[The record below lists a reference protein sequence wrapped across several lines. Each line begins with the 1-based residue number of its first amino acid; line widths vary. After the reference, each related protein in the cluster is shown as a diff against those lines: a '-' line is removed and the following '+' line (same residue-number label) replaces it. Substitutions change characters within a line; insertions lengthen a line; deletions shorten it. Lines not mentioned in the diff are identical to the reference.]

1 MDVPRIL
8 DAISSP
14 ADLKVLDNEELA
26 ILAREIR
33 QEIVATTSV
42 TGGHVASSLG
52 AVDIIVAL
60 ESLLDMPRDRV
71 VFDVG
76 HQAYAHKLLT
86 GRREA
91 FKTLRT
97 YGGLSGFTKPS
108 ESPYD
113 VHPSGHASDSLSIAT
128 GLAKARQLKGT
139 DEKVVALIGDA
150 SLAGG
155 MAFEALNYMG
165 NEQLPLVVI
174 LNDNEMSIS
183 RNVGALMKHLGNIR
197 ANSHYREAREGLQTA
212 MEQGGPAARG
222 LLGFGKNMKES
233 LKQMVIPHT
242 MIYESLGIVCT
253 APIDGHNIA
262 ELRDVLSLVLEM
274 DGPALV
280 HVVTRKGEGYEPAR
294 RDPEAFHGTGP
305 YDIATGR
312 ALKKPGRAPSYT
324 EVFGAALADEA
335 ANDADVVAI
344 TAAMT
349 GGTGLKTFAAEFPSR
364 FVDVGIAEEQ
374 AVGMAAGLSS
384 GGKKPVVALYS
395 TFMQRAVDQMIID
408 VALPEANVVFA
419 FDRAGLVGDDGPT
432 HHGVFDM
439 VYTRMVP
446 NMRVLA
452 PSDEAELV
460 HALHTALV
468 LEGPVSLRY
477 PRGEAEGAP
486 LPDVPE
492 VLEVGKSRT
501 VREGGD
507 VALLAFGRMVGQ
519 VRAAAELL
527 SAEGIECRV
536 VDMRWVKPLDAE
548 AIAAA
553 AACRLV
559 VTVEEGVI
567 AGGAGEGVLEV
578 LARQGATTPAVTL
591 GIPDRFIGQGPVPQ
605 LFADLGLNAEGIAAT
620 VREQLKMKK
629 RSGVDEM
636 IELAKKHAG
645 NPMADLTDRE
655 IRDFNESRYE

>member
-1 MDVPRIL
+1 MAALRIL

-14 ADLKVLDNEELA
+14 ADLKVLDNDELA

-52 AVDIIVAL
+52 AVDIIVSLLSGIGSITGDIILAGLDIIVAL

-91 FKTLRT
+91 FRTLRT
-97 YGGLSGFTKPS
+97 YGGISGFTKPH

-113 VHPSGHASDSLSIAT
+113 VHYSGHASDSLSIAT

-165 NEQLPLVVI
+165 NEQLPLVII

-197 ANSHYREAREGLQTA
+197 ANSHYREAREGLQAA

-253 APIDGHNIA
+253 HPVDGHNIA
-262 ELRDVLSLVLEM
+262 ELRDILSLVLEM

-294 RDPEAFHGTGP
+294 QDPERFHGTGP
-305 YDIATGR
+305 YDIATGK
-312 ALKKPGRAPSYT
+312 AVKKPA
-324 EVFGAALADEA
+324 GAKPGYVIY
-335 ANDADVVAI
+335 NTYRTVYV
-344 TAAMT
+344 TP
-349 GGTGLKTFAAEFPSR
+349 G
-364 FVDVGIAEEQ
+364 EEL
-374 AVGMAAGLSS
+374 VRSLR
-384 GGKKPVVALYS
+384 GGKKS
-395 TFMQRAVDQMIID
+395 
-408 VALPEANVVFA
+408 
-419 FDRAGLVGDDGPT
+419 
-432 HHGVFDM
+432 
-439 VYTRMVP
+439 
-446 NMRVLA
+446 
-452 PSDEAELV
+452 
-460 HALHTALV
+460 
-468 LEGPVSLRY
+468 
-477 PRGEAEGAP
+477 
-486 LPDVPE
+486 
-492 VLEVGKSRT
+492 
-501 VREGGD
+501 GG
-507 VALLAFGRMVGQ
+507 G
-519 VRAAAELL
+519 
-527 SAEGIECRV
+527 
-536 VDMRWVKPLDAE
+536 
-548 AIAAA
+548 
-553 AACRLV
+553 
-559 VTVEEGVI
+559 
-567 AGGAGEGVLEV
+567 
-578 LARQGATTPAVTL
+578 
-591 GIPDRFIGQGPVPQ
+591 
-605 LFADLGLNAEGIAAT
+605 
-620 VREQLKMKK
+620 
-629 RSGVDEM
+629 SG
-636 IELAKKHAG
+636 
-645 NPMADLTDRE
+645 T
-655 IRDFNESRYE
+655 

>member
-14 ADLKVLDNEELA
+14 DDLKVLTNEELA
-26 ILAREIR
+26 ILAAEIR

-60 ESLLDMPRDRV
+60 ESLLTMPRDRV

-91 FKTLRT
+91 FKTLRC
-97 YGGLSGFTKPS
+97 YGGISGFTKPT

-113 VHPSGHASDSLSIAT
+113 VHFSGHASDSLSIAT

-139 DEKVVALIGDA
+139 GEKVVALIGDA
-150 SLAGG
+150 SLSGG

-165 NEQLPLVVI
+165 NEQLPLVII

-197 ANSHYREAREGLQTA
+197 ANGHYREAREGLQEA
-212 MEQGGPAARG
+212 MESGGPVARS
-222 LLGFGKNMKES
+222 LLSLGKKMKES
-233 LKQMVIPHT
+233 FKQMVIPDT
-242 MIYESLGIVCT
+242 MIFEALGIVCT
-253 APIDGHNIA
+253 HPVDGHNIA
-262 ELRDVLSLVLEM
+262 ELRSILSLVLEM

-294 RDPEAFHGTGP
+294 RDPERFHGTGP
-305 YDIATGR
+305 YDIASGE
-312 ALKKPGRAPSYT
+312 AVKKAAVAPTYT
-324 EVFGAALADEA
+324 EVFGRAISAEA
-335 ANDADVVAI
+335 ARDEDVVAI
-344 TAAMT
+344 TAAMG
-349 GGTGLKTFAAEFPSR
+349 GGTGLKGFAAEFPER

-374 AVGMAAGLSS
+374 AVGLAAGLSC

-408 VALPEANVVFA
+408 CALPAENVVFA
-419 FDRAGLVGDDGPT
+419 LDRAGLVGDDGPT

-439 VYTRMVP
+439 VYMRMVP
-446 NMRVLA
+446 HMRVLA

-460 HALHTALV
+460 HGLHTALA
-468 LEGPVSLRY
+468 LPGPVSLRY
-477 PRGEAEGAP
+477 PRGEAEGAC
-486 LPDVPE
+486 LPDAPQM
-492 VLEVGKSRT
+492 LEVGKSRT
-501 VREGGD
+501 VREGDD
-507 VALLAFGRMVGQ
+507 VALLAFGRMVGCA
-519 VRAAAELL
+519 RGAAELL
-527 SAEGIECRV
+527 AAEGIECRV
-536 VDMRWVKPLDAE
+536 VDMRWVKPLDEE

-553 AACRLV
+553 AATQLV

-567 AGGAGEGVLEV
+567 AGGAGQGVLEV
-578 LARQGATTPAVTL
+578 LARQGAAAAALTL
-591 GIPDRFIGQGPVPQ
+591 GIPDQFVGQGPVGQ
-605 LFADLGLNAEGIAAT
+605 LFADLGLDAPGIAAS
-620 VREQLKMKK
+620 VRAALK
-629 RSGVDEM
+629 
-636 IELAKKHAG
+636 
-645 NPMADLTDRE
+645 
-655 IRDFNESRYE
+655 

>member
-113 VHPSGHASDSLSIAT
+113 AHPSGHASDSLSIAT

-197 ANSHYREAREGLQTA
+197 ANSHYREAREGLQAA

-305 YDIATGR
+305 TI
-312 ALKKPGRAPSYT
+312 
-324 EVFGAALADEA
+324 
-335 ANDADVVAI
+335 
-344 TAAMT
+344 
-349 GGTGLKTFAAEFPSR
+349 
-364 FVDVGIAEEQ
+364 
-374 AVGMAAGLSS
+374 
-384 GGKKPVVALYS
+384 
-395 TFMQRAVDQMIID
+395 
-408 VALPEANVVFA
+408 LP
-419 FDRAGLVGDDGPT
+419 
-432 HHGVFDM
+432 
-439 VYTRMVP
+439 
-446 NMRVLA
+446 
-452 PSDEAELV
+452 
-460 HALHTALV
+460 
-468 LEGPVSLRY
+468 
-477 PRGEAEGAP
+477 
-486 LPDVPE
+486 
-492 VLEVGKSRT
+492 
-501 VREGGD
+501 
-507 VALLAFGRMVGQ
+507 
-519 VRAAAELL
+519 RAA
-527 SAEGIECRV
+527 R
-536 VDMRWVKPLDAE
+536 
-548 AIAAA
+548 
-553 AACRLV
+553 
-559 VTVEEGVI
+559 
-567 AGGAGEGVLEV
+567 
-578 LARQGATTPAVTL
+578 
-591 GIPDRFIGQGPVPQ
+591 
-605 LFADLGLNAEGIAAT
+605 
-620 VREQLKMKK
+620 
-629 RSGVDEM
+629 
-636 IELAKKHAG
+636 
-645 NPMADLTDRE
+645 
-655 IRDFNESRYE
+655 

>member
-14 ADLKVLDNEELA
+14 DDLKVLTNEELA
-26 ILAREIR
+26 ILAAEIR

-60 ESLLDMPRDRV
+60 ESLLTMPRDRV

-91 FKTLRT
+91 FKTLRC
-97 YGGLSGFTKPS
+97 YGGISGFTKPT

-113 VHPSGHASDSLSIAT
+113 VHFSGHASDSLSIAT

-139 DEKVVALIGDA
+139 GEKVVALIGDA
-150 SLAGG
+150 SLSGG

-165 NEQLPLVVI
+165 NEQLPLVII

-197 ANSHYREAREGLQTA
+197 ANGHYREAREGLQEA
-212 MEQGGPAARG
+212 MESGGPVARS
-222 LLGFGKNMKES
+222 LLSLGKKMKES
-233 LKQMVIPHT
+233 FKQMVIPDT
-242 MIYESLGIVCT
+242 MIFEALGIVCT
-253 APIDGHNIA
+253 HPVDGHNIA
-262 ELRDVLSLVLEM
+262 ELRSILSLVLEM

-294 RDPEAFHGTGP
+294 RDPERFHGTGP
-305 YDIATGR
+305 YDIASGE
-312 ALKKPGRAPSYT
+312 AVKKAAAAPTYT
-324 EVFGAALADEA
+324 EVFGRAISAEA
-335 ANDADVVAI
+335 ARDEDVVAI
-344 TAAMT
+344 TAAMG
-349 GGTGLKTFAAEFPSR
+349 GGTGLKGFAAEFPER

-374 AVGMAAGLSS
+374 AVGLAAGLSC

-408 VALPEANVVFA
+408 CALPAENVVFA
-419 FDRAGLVGDDGPT
+419 LDRAGLVGDDGPT

-439 VYTRMVP
+439 VYMRMVP
-446 NMRVLA
+446 HLRVLA

-460 HALHTALV
+460 RALHTALA
-468 LEGPVSLRY
+468 LPGPVALRY
-477 PRGEAEGAP
+477 PRGAAEGVP
-486 LPDVPE
+486 VPDEPE
-492 VLEVGKSRT
+492 ILEVGKART
-501 VREGGD
+501 VREGDD

-519 VRAAAELL
+519 ARAAAEILA
-527 SAEGIECRV
+527 AEGISCRV
-536 VDMRWVKPLDAE
+536 VDMRWVKPLDEE

-553 AACRLV
+553 AATQLV
-559 VTVEEGVI
+559 VTVEEGVV
-567 AGGAGEGVLEV
+567 AGGAGQGVLEV
-578 LARQGATTPAVTL
+578 LARQGAAAAALTL
-591 GIPDRFIGQGPVPQ
+591 GIPDQFVGQGPVGQ
-605 LFADLGLNAEGIAAT
+605 LFADLGLDGPGIAAS
-620 VREQLKMKK
+620 VRAALK
-629 RSGVDEM
+629 
-636 IELAKKHAG
+636 
-645 NPMADLTDRE
+645 
-655 IRDFNESRYE
+655 

>member
-183 RNVGALMKHLGNIR
+183 RNVGA
-197 ANSHYREAREGLQTA
+197 S
-212 MEQGGPAARG
+212 
-222 LLGFGKNMKES
+222 
-233 LKQMVIPHT
+233 
-242 MIYESLGIVCT
+242 
-253 APIDGHNIA
+253 
-262 ELRDVLSLVLEM
+262 
-274 DGPALV
+274 
-280 HVVTRKGEGYEPAR
+280 
-294 RDPEAFHGTGP
+294 
-305 YDIATGR
+305 
-312 ALKKPGRAPSYT
+312 
-324 EVFGAALADEA
+324 
-335 ANDADVVAI
+335 
-344 TAAMT
+344 
-349 GGTGLKTFAAEFPSR
+349 
-364 FVDVGIAEEQ
+364 
-374 AVGMAAGLSS
+374 
-384 GGKKPVVALYS
+384 
-395 TFMQRAVDQMIID
+395 
-408 VALPEANVVFA
+408 
-419 FDRAGLVGDDGPT
+419 
-432 HHGVFDM
+432 
-439 VYTRMVP
+439 
-446 NMRVLA
+446 
-452 PSDEAELV
+452 
-460 HALHTALV
+460 
-468 LEGPVSLRY
+468 
-477 PRGEAEGAP
+477 
-486 LPDVPE
+486 
-492 VLEVGKSRT
+492 
-501 VREGGD
+501 
-507 VALLAFGRMVGQ
+507 
-519 VRAAAELL
+519 
-527 SAEGIECRV
+527 
-536 VDMRWVKPLDAE
+536 
-548 AIAAA
+548 
-553 AACRLV
+553 
-559 VTVEEGVI
+559 
-567 AGGAGEGVLEV
+567 
-578 LARQGATTPAVTL
+578 
-591 GIPDRFIGQGPVPQ
+591 
-605 LFADLGLNAEGIAAT
+605 
-620 VREQLKMKK
+620 
-629 RSGVDEM
+629 
-636 IELAKKHAG
+636 
-645 NPMADLTDRE
+645 
-655 IRDFNESRYE
+655 

>member
-14 ADLKVLDNEELA
+14 DDLKVLTNEELA
-26 ILAREIR
+26 ILAAEIR

-60 ESLLDMPRDRV
+60 ESLLTMPRDRV

-91 FKTLRT
+91 FKTLRC
-97 YGGLSGFTKPS
+97 YGGISGFTKPT

-113 VHPSGHASDSLSIAT
+113 VHFSGHASDSLSIAT

-139 DEKVVALIGDA
+139 GEKVVALIGDA
-150 SLAGG
+150 SLSGG

-165 NEQLPLVVI
+165 NEQLPLVII

-197 ANSHYREAREGLQTA
+197 ANGHYREAREGLQEA
-212 MEQGGPAARG
+212 MESGGPVARS
-222 LLGFGKNMKES
+222 LLSLGKKMKES
-233 LKQMVIPHT
+233 FKQMVIPDT
-242 MIYESLGIVCT
+242 MIFEALGIVCT
-253 APIDGHNIA
+253 HPVDGHNIA
-262 ELRDVLSLVLEM
+262 ELRSILSLVLEM

-294 RDPEAFHGTGP
+294 RDPERFHGTGP
-305 YDIATGR
+305 YDIASGE
-312 ALKKPGRAPSYT
+312 AVKKAAVAPTYT
-324 EVFGAALADEA
+324 EVFGRAISAEA
-335 ANDADVVAI
+335 ARDEDVVAI
-344 TAAMT
+344 TAAMG
-349 GGTGLKTFAAEFPSR
+349 GGTGLKGFAAEFPER

-374 AVGMAAGLSS
+374 AVGLAAGLSC

-408 VALPEANVVFA
+408 CALPAENVVFA
-419 FDRAGLVGDDGPT
+419 LDRAGLVGDDGPT

-439 VYTRMVP
+439 VYMRMVP
-446 NMRVLA
+446 HMRVLT

-460 HALHTALV
+460 HGLHTALA
-468 LEGPVSLRY
+468 LPGPVSLRY
-477 PRGEAEGAP
+477 PRGEAEGAC
-486 LPDVPE
+486 LPDAPQM
-492 VLEVGKSRT
+492 LEVGKSRT
-501 VREGGD
+501 VREGDD
-507 VALLAFGRMVGQ
+507 VALLAFGRMVGCA
-519 VRAAAELL
+519 RGAAELL
-527 SAEGIECRV
+527 AAEGIECRV
-536 VDMRWVKPLDAE
+536 VDMRWVKPLDEE

-553 AACRLV
+553 AATRLV

-567 AGGAGEGVLEV
+567 AGGAGQGVLEV
-578 LARQGATTPAVTL
+578 LARQGAAAAALTL
-591 GIPDRFIGQGPVPQ
+591 GIPDQFVGQGPVGQ
-605 LFADLGLNAEGIAAT
+605 LFADLGLDAPGIAAS
-620 VREQLKMKK
+620 VRAALK
-629 RSGVDEM
+629 
-636 IELAKKHAG
+636 
-645 NPMADLTDRE
+645 
-655 IRDFNESRYE
+655 

>member
-1 MDVPRIL
+1 MDDLRIL
-8 DAISSP
+8 DAINSP
-14 ADLKVLDNEELA
+14 DDLKVLDNEELA
-26 ILAREIR
+26 ILAAEIR
-33 QEIVATTSV
+33 QEIVATTAV

-91 FKTLRT
+91 FRTLRT
-97 YGGLSGFTKPS
+97 YGGISGFTKPS
-108 ESPYD
+108 ESPFD
-113 VHPSGHASDSLSIAT
+113 AHPSGHASDSLSVAT

-139 DEKVVALIGDA
+139 NEKVVALIGDA

-165 NEQLPLVVI
+165 NEQLPLVII

-197 ANSHYREAREGLQTA
+197 ANSHYREAREGLQAA

-222 LLGFGKNMKES
+222 LLGLGKNMKES

-253 APIDGHNIA
+253 APVDGHNIA
-262 ELRDVLSLVLEM
+262 ELRDILSLVLEM

-294 RDPEAFHGTGP
+294 RDPESFHGTGP
-305 YDIATGR
+305 YDIATGTS
-312 ALKKPGRAPSYT
+312 LKAPAKHPTYT
-324 EVFGAALADEA
+324 EVFGQAMVDEA
-335 ANDADVVAI
+335 VCDSDVVAI

-349 GGTGLKTFAAEFPSR
+349 GGTGLKAFAAEFSDR

-374 AVGMAAGLSS
+374 AVGMASGLAA

-395 TFMQRAVDQMIID
+395 TFMQRAVHQLIID
-408 VALPEANVVFA
+408 CALPDANVVFPL
-419 FDRAGLVGDDGPT
+419 DRAGLVGDDGPT

-439 VYTRMVP
+439 VYMRMVP
-446 NMRVLA
+446 NVRMLA

-460 HALHTALV
+460 HALHTALA
-468 LEGPVSLRY
+468 LEGPVALRY
-477 PRGEAEGAP
+477 PRGAAEGAP
-486 LPDVPE
+486 LPEAPQM
-492 VLEVGKSRT
+492 LEVGKART
-501 VREGGD
+501 VREGDD

-519 VRAAAELL
+519 AREAAELL
-527 SAEGIECRV
+527 AAEGIQARV
-536 VDMRWVKPLDAE
+536 VDMRWVKPLDEE

-553 AACRLV
+553 AATRLV
-559 VTVEEGVI
+559 VTVEEGVV

-578 LARQGATTPAVTL
+578 LARQGATVPAITL
-591 GIPDRFIGQGPVPQ
+591 GIPNRFIPQGPVSQ
-605 LFADLGLNAEGIAAT
+605 LFADLGLDGEGIAKT
-620 VREQLKMKK
+620 VRET
-629 RSGVDEM
+629 
-636 IELAKKHAG
+636 
-645 NPMADLTDRE
+645 LT
-655 IRDFNESRYE
+655 

>member
-1 MDVPRIL
+1 MDDLRIL
-8 DAISSP
+8 DAINSP
-14 ADLKVLDNEELA
+14 DDLKVLDNEELA
-26 ILAREIR
+26 ILAAEIR
-33 QEIVATTSV
+33 QEIVATTAV

-91 FKTLRT
+91 FRTLRA
-97 YGGLSGFTKPS
+97 YGGISGFTKPS
-108 ESPYD
+108 ESPFD
-113 VHPSGHASDSLSIAT
+113 AHPSGHASDSLSVAT

-139 DEKVVALIGDA
+139 NEKVVALIGDA

-197 ANSHYREAREGLQTA
+197 ANSHYREAREGLQAA

-253 APIDGHNIA
+253 APVDGHNIA
-262 ELRDVLSLVLEM
+262 ELRDILSLVLEM

-294 RDPEAFHGTGP
+294 RDPESFHGTGP
-305 YDIATGR
+305 YDIATGTS
-312 ALKKPGRAPSYT
+312 LKAPAKHPTYT
-324 EVFGAALADEA
+324 EVFGQAMVDEA
-335 ANDADVVAI
+335 VRDGDVVAI

-349 GGTGLKTFAAEFPSR
+349 GGTGLKALAAEFSDR

-374 AVGMAAGLSS
+374 AVGMASGLAA

-395 TFMQRAVDQMIID
+395 TFMQRAVDQLIID
-408 VALPEANVVFA
+408 CALPDANVVFA
-419 FDRAGLVGDDGPT
+419 LDRAGLVGDDGPT

-439 VYTRMVP
+439 VYMRMVP
-446 NMRVLA
+446 NVRMLA

-460 HALHTALV
+460 HALHTALA
-468 LEGPVSLRY
+468 LEGPVALRY
-477 PRGEAEGAP
+477 PRGAAEGAP
-486 LPDVPE
+486 LPEAPQ
-492 VLEVGKSRT
+492 VLEVGKART
-501 VREGGD
+501 VREGDD

-519 VRAAAELL
+519 AREAAELL
-527 SAEGIECRV
+527 AAQGIQARV
-536 VDMRWVKPLDAE
+536 VDMCWVKPLDEE

-553 AACRLV
+553 AATRLV
-559 VTVEEGVI
+559 VTVEEGVV

-578 LARQGATTPAVTL
+578 LARQGATVPAITL
-591 GIPDRFIGQGPVPQ
+591 GIPDRFIPQGPVSQ
-605 LFADLGLNAEGIAAT
+605 LFADLGLDGEGIAKT
-620 VREQLKMKK
+620 VRET
-629 RSGVDEM
+629 
-636 IELAKKHAG
+636 LA
-645 NPMADLTDRE
+645 
-655 IRDFNESRYE
+655 

>member
-14 ADLKVLDNEELA
+14 DDLKVLTNEELA
-26 ILAREIR
+26 ILAAEIR

-52 AVDIIVAL
+52 AVDIIVSL
-60 ESLLDMPRDRV
+60 ESLLTMPRDRV

-91 FKTLRT
+91 FKTLRC
-97 YGGLSGFTKPS
+97 YGGISGFTKPT

-113 VHPSGHASDSLSIAT
+113 VHFSGHASDSLSIAT

-139 DEKVVALIGDA
+139 GEKVVALIGDA
-150 SLAGG
+150 SLSGG

-165 NEQLPLVVI
+165 NEQLPLVII

-197 ANSHYREAREGLQTA
+197 ANGHYREAREGLQEA
-212 MEQGGPAARG
+212 MESGGPVARS
-222 LLGFGKNMKES
+222 LLSLGKKMKES
-233 LKQMVIPHT
+233 FKQMVIPDT
-242 MIYESLGIVCT
+242 MIFEALGIVCT
-253 APIDGHNIA
+253 HPVDGHNIA
-262 ELRDVLSLVLEM
+262 ELRSILSLVLEM

-294 RDPEAFHGTGP
+294 RDPERFHGTGP
-305 YDIATGR
+305 YDIASGE
-312 ALKKPGRAPSYT
+312 AVKKAAAAPTYT
-324 EVFGAALADEA
+324 EVFGRAISAEA
-335 ANDADVVAI
+335 ARDEDVVAI
-344 TAAMT
+344 TAAMG
-349 GGTGLKTFAAEFPSR
+349 GGTGLKGFAAEFPER

-374 AVGMAAGLSS
+374 AVGLAAGLSC

-408 VALPEANVVFA
+408 CALPAENVVFA
-419 FDRAGLVGDDGPT
+419 LDRAGLVGDDGPT

-439 VYTRMVP
+439 VYMRMVP
-446 NMRVLA
+446 HLRVLA

-460 HALHTALV
+460 RALHTALA
-468 LEGPVSLRY
+468 LPGPVALRY
-477 PRGEAEGAP
+477 PRGAAEGVP
-486 LPDVPE
+486 VPE
-492 VLEVGKSRT
+492 EPEILEVGKART
-501 VREGGD
+501 VREGDD
-507 VALLAFGRMVGQ
+507 VALLAFGRMVGCA
-519 VRAAAELL
+519 RAAAELL
-527 SAEGIECRV
+527 AAEGIEARV
-536 VDMRWVKPLDAE
+536 VDMRWVKPLDEE

-553 AACRLV
+553 AATRLV

-567 AGGAGEGVLEV
+567 AGGAGQGVLEV
-578 LARQGATTPAVTL
+578 LARHGATVPAVTL
-591 GIPDRFIGQGPVPQ
+591 GIPDRFVGQGPVGQ
-605 LFADLGLNAEGIAAT
+605 LFADVGLDGSGIAAT
-620 VREQLKMKK
+620 VRAALK
-629 RSGVDEM
+629 
-636 IELAKKHAG
+636 
-645 NPMADLTDRE
+645 
-655 IRDFNESRYE
+655 

>member
-197 ANSHYREAREGLQTA
+197 ANSHYREAREGLQAA

-486 LPDVPE
+486 LPDVPD
-492 VLEVGKSRT
+492 GAR
-501 VREGGD
+501 GGRRGP
-507 VALLAFGRMVGQ
+507 ARLRSHGGPSPRRR
-519 VRAAAELL
+519 RAAVRR
-527 SAEGIECRV
+527 GHRV
-536 VDMRWVKPLDAE
+536 PRGGHALGE
-548 AIAAA
+548 AAG
-553 AACRLV
+553 CGGHRCGGGLPF
-559 VTVEEGVI
+559 GGHGGGGRHRGRRRRGR
-567 AGGAGEGVLEV
+567 AGGAGPPGCHD
-578 LARQGATTPAVTL
+578 ACR
-591 GIPDRFIGQGPVPQ
+591 
-605 LFADLGLNAEGIAAT
+605 
-620 VREQLKMKK
+620 
-629 RSGVDEM
+629 
-636 IELAKKHAG
+636 HAG
-645 NPMADLTDRE
+645 HPRPLHRPG
-655 IRDFNESRYE
+655 SRAPTLRRPRPECRRHRRYGARGARLIEPHSQRASFSQNTCFFPW

>member
-14 ADLKVLDNEELA
+14 DDLKVLTNEELA
-26 ILAREIR
+26 ILAAEIR

-60 ESLLDMPRDRV
+60 ESLLTMPRDRV

-91 FKTLRT
+91 FKTLRC
-97 YGGLSGFTKPS
+97 YGGISGFTKPT

-113 VHPSGHASDSLSIAT
+113 VHFSGHASDSLSIAT

-139 DEKVVALIGDA
+139 GEKVVALIGDA
-150 SLAGG
+150 SLSGG

-165 NEQLPLVVI
+165 NEQLPLVII

-197 ANSHYREAREGLQTA
+197 ANGHYREAREGLQEA
-212 MEQGGPAARG
+212 MESGGPVARS
-222 LLGFGKNMKES
+222 LLSLGKKMKES
-233 LKQMVIPHT
+233 FKQMVIPDT
-242 MIYESLGIVCT
+242 MIFEALGIVCT
-253 APIDGHNIA
+253 HPVDGHNIA
-262 ELRDVLSLVLEM
+262 ELRSILSLVLEM

-294 RDPEAFHGTGP
+294 RDPERFHGTGP
-305 YDIATGR
+305 YDIASGE
-312 ALKKPGRAPSYT
+312 AVKKAAVAPTYT
-324 EVFGAALADEA
+324 EVFGRAISAEA
-335 ANDADVVAI
+335 ARDEDVVAI
-344 TAAMT
+344 TAAMG
-349 GGTGLKTFAAEFPSR
+349 GGTGLKGFAAEFPER

-374 AVGMAAGLSS
+374 AVGLAAGLSC

-408 VALPEANVVFA
+408 CALPAENVVFA
-419 FDRAGLVGDDGPT
+419 LDRAGLVGDDGPT

-439 VYTRMVP
+439 VYMRMVP
-446 NMRVLA
+446 HMRVLA

-460 HALHTALV
+460 HGLHTALA
-468 LEGPVSLRY
+468 LPGPVSLRY
-477 PRGEAEGAP
+477 PRGEAEGAC
-486 LPDVPE
+486 LPDAPQM
-492 VLEVGKSRT
+492 LEVGKSRT
-501 VREGGD
+501 VREGDD
-507 VALLAFGRMVGQ
+507 VALLAFGRMVGCA
-519 VRAAAELL
+519 RGAAELL
-527 SAEGIECRV
+527 AAEGIECRV
-536 VDMRWVKPLDAE
+536 VDMRWVKPLDEE

-553 AACRLV
+553 AATRLV

-567 AGGAGEGVLEV
+567 AGGAGQGVLEV
-578 LARQGATTPAVTL
+578 LARQGAAAAALTL
-591 GIPDRFIGQGPVPQ
+591 GIPDQFVGQGPVGQ
-605 LFADLGLNAEGIAAT
+605 LFADLGLDAPGIAAS
-620 VREQLKMKK
+620 VRAALK
-629 RSGVDEM
+629 
-636 IELAKKHAG
+636 
-645 NPMADLTDRE
+645 
-655 IRDFNESRYE
+655 

>member
-1 MDVPRIL
+1 MDDLRIL
-8 DAISSP
+8 DAINSP
-14 ADLKVLDNEELA
+14 DDLKVLDNEELA
-26 ILAREIR
+26 ILAAEIR
-33 QEIVATTSV
+33 QEIVATTAV

-91 FKTLRT
+91 FRTLRT
-97 YGGLSGFTKPS
+97 YGGISGFTKPS
-108 ESPYD
+108 ESPFD
-113 VHPSGHASDSLSIAT
+113 AHPSGHASDSLSVAT

-139 DEKVVALIGDA
+139 NEKVVALIGDA

-197 ANSHYREAREGLQTA
+197 ANSHYREAREGLQAA

-253 APIDGHNIA
+253 APVDGHNIA
-262 ELRDVLSLVLEM
+262 ELRDILSLVLEM

-294 RDPEAFHGTGP
+294 RDPESFHGTGP
-305 YDIATGR
+305 YDIATGTS
-312 ALKKPGRAPSYT
+312 LKAPAKHPTYT
-324 EVFGAALADEA
+324 EVFGQAMVDEA
-335 ANDADVVAI
+335 VCDSDVVAI

-349 GGTGLKTFAAEFPSR
+349 GGTGLKAFAAEFSDR

-374 AVGMAAGLSS
+374 AVGMASGLAA

-395 TFMQRAVDQMIID
+395 TFMQRAVDQLIID
-408 VALPEANVVFA
+408 CALPDANVVFA
-419 FDRAGLVGDDGPT
+419 LDRAGLVGDDGPT

-439 VYTRMVP
+439 VYMRMVP
-446 NMRVLA
+446 NVRMLA

-460 HALHTALV
+460 HALHTALA
-468 LEGPVSLRY
+468 LEGPVALRY
-477 PRGEAEGAP
+477 PRGAAEGAP
-486 LPDVPE
+486 LPEAPQM
-492 VLEVGKSRT
+492 LEVGKART
-501 VREGGD
+501 VREGDD

-519 VRAAAELL
+519 AREAAELL
-527 SAEGIECRV
+527 AAEGIQARV
-536 VDMRWVKPLDAE
+536 VDMRWVKPLDEE

-553 AACRLV
+553 AATRLV
-559 VTVEEGVI
+559 VTVEEGVV

-578 LARQGATTPAVTL
+578 LARQGATVPAITL
-591 GIPDRFIGQGPVPQ
+591 GIPNRFIPQGPVSQ
-605 LFADLGLNAEGIAAT
+605 LFADLGLDGEGIAKT
-620 VREQLKMKK
+620 VRET
-629 RSGVDEM
+629 
-636 IELAKKHAG
+636 
-645 NPMADLTDRE
+645 LT
-655 IRDFNESRYE
+655 

>member
-197 ANSHYREAREGLQTA
+197 ANSHYREAREGLQAA

-262 ELRDVLSLVLEM
+262 ALRDVLLKTTRSLSAVL
-274 DGPALV
+274 
-280 HVVTRKGEGYEPAR
+280 
-294 RDPEAFHGTGP
+294 HGTSSDFVERTKEYIFEHIGQDLSLE
-305 YDIATGR
+305 DIAEHFYLSPSHFSRTFKAQAGETLIR
-312 ALKKPGRAPSYT
+312 FISRCKMEYAAQLLSNTNLKIY
-324 EVFGAALADEA
+324 
-335 ANDADVVAI
+335 DVC
-344 TAAMT
+344 
-349 GGTGLKTFAAEFPSR
+349 EQ
-364 FVDVGIAEEQ
+364 VGY
-374 AVGMAAGLSS
+374 
-384 GGKKPVVALYS
+384 K
-395 TFMQRAVDQMIID
+395 
-408 VALPEANVVFA
+408 
-419 FDRAGLVGDDGPT
+419 
-432 HHGVFDM
+432 
-439 VYTRMVP
+439 
-446 NMRVLA
+446 
-452 PSDEAELV
+452 
-460 HALHTALV
+460 
-468 LEGPVSLRY
+468 SLRHFNKLFKAY
-477 PRGEAEGAP
+477 TGMQPSGYRQ
-486 LPDVPE
+486 
-492 VLEVGKSRT
+492 
-501 VREGGD
+501 
-507 VALLAFGRMVGQ
+507 RMH
-519 VRAAAELL
+519 
-527 SAEGIECRV
+527 
-536 VDMRWVKPLDAE
+536 M
-548 AIAAA
+548 
-553 AACRLV
+553 
-559 VTVEEGVI
+559 
-567 AGGAGEGVLEV
+567 GGAGND
-578 LARQGATTPAVTL
+578 Q
-591 GIPDRFIGQGPVPQ
+591 
-605 LFADLGLNAEGIAAT
+605 
-620 VREQLKMKK
+620 
-629 RSGVDEM
+629 
-636 IELAKKHAG
+636 
-645 NPMADLTDRE
+645 
-655 IRDFNESRYE
+655 

>member
-197 ANSHYREAREGLQTA
+197 ANSHYREAREGLQAA

-408 VALPEANVVFA
+408 VALPEANV
-419 FDRAGLVGDDGPT
+419 
-432 HHGVFDM
+432 
-439 VYTRMVP
+439 
-446 NMRVLA
+446 
-452 PSDEAELV
+452 
-460 HALHTALV
+460 
-468 LEGPVSLRY
+468 
-477 PRGEAEGAP
+477 
-486 LPDVPE
+486 
-492 VLEVGKSRT
+492 
-501 VREGGD
+501 
-507 VALLAFGRMVGQ
+507 
-519 VRAAAELL
+519 
-527 SAEGIECRV
+527 
-536 VDMRWVKPLDAE
+536 
-548 AIAAA
+548 
-553 AACRLV
+553 
-559 VTVEEGVI
+559 
-567 AGGAGEGVLEV
+567 
-578 LARQGATTPAVTL
+578 
-591 GIPDRFIGQGPVPQ
+591 
-605 LFADLGLNAEGIAAT
+605 
-620 VREQLKMKK
+620 
-629 RSGVDEM
+629 
-636 IELAKKHAG
+636 
-645 NPMADLTDRE
+645 
-655 IRDFNESRYE
+655 